1 MGLENRIGLE
11 NKIGLENRIGLENS
25 KKTAVNSGR
34 QKIVETRRTEG

>member
-1 MGLENRIGLE
+1 MGLED
-11 NKIGLENRIGLENS
+11 RIGLENS